1 MQTFKVESLIPH
13 PQNDFYFD
21 PMEGQK
27 WVEFLESVRTSG
39 VIEPPVV
46 TGGMVIVSGHQRVR
60 ACKELGIEEINC
72 EIRVYESEDRI
83 LKDLIETNIRQ
94 RGNIDSS
101 GLKMGRIIN
110 ELERIYGVQ
119 DGAGRPKK
127 IANNVGNKT
136 QTDIADML
144 NIENRETYRQSK
156 SLADLP
162 VDFQDML
169 ESGVITSST
178 AARIIAKLSEEEQI
192 ALLQQLPAA
201 QKLTQSQVQT
211 EVDKLKGIYDEQLST
226 AESLLI
232 HAQEAQSQTPNES
245 LDDDY
250 QRLVD
255 ERDKAT
261 DDSRTWYEKSEQQ
274 RAKVKQL
281 EKEYSDME
289 RRLEKSV
296 RSKEKTVEV
305 VPDKYLKMEDELK
318 QVKDKL
324 EAMAQNTAQRIELAL
339 GDLSLMVDGL
349 DENTCE
355 RISVSYKGAII
366 QKSNDLMERLGVVL
380 TYLQG
385 DEHIM
390 EGSTKSNSA
399 MVS

>member
-1 MQTFKVESLIPH
+1 MPKFSVCDLIPH
-13 PQNDFYFD
+13 PRNNDLFD
-21 PMEGQK
+21 YIVGDN
-27 WVEFLESVRTSG
+27 WDAFLESVKTSG

-46 TGGMVIVSGHQRVR
+46 TNELLIVSGHQRIR
-60 ACKELGIEEINC
+60 ACKELGIEDVSC
-72 EIRVYESEDRI
+72 EVHIYDNDDHV
-83 LKDLIETNIRQ
+83 LKDMIETNLRQ
-94 RGNIDSS
+94 RGIGNTNAVKL
-101 GLKMGRIIN
+101 GRCLK
-110 ELERIYGVQ
+110 ELERIYGIKHGG
-119 DGAGRPKK
+119 DRSKG
-127 IANNVGNKT
+127 NNVPLATTGEIARMAGIDNEKT
-136 QTDIADML
+136 YKDYKRLTELIPEIQEIVQTGRIPK
-144 NIENRETYRQSK
+144 T
-156 SLADLP
+156 
-162 VDFQDML
+162 V
-169 ESGVITSST
+169 
-178 AARIIAKLSEEEQI
+178 AAREIAKLSEEEQI